1 LLADEK
7 TVEEVGIQ
15 EGDFLVVMVNVKVFF
30 LKKYK

>member
-1 LLADEK
+1 LLSDEK

-30 LKKYK
+30 